1 MMARVPVVA
10 TIRDA
15 YIFTINHL
23 GGIIGL
29 IWVPMLFLTV
39 MGFFSLNRYYS
50 DFIEA
55 MSGGSAAA
63 LGPSMLMMIGY
74 LIAALLMQSVMYV
87 AVVQL
92 ALGQRTAP
100 AVAHFAFGQAE
111 WRMFRAFLAFV
122 GLLLALF
129 IPVAIIGQVMLGAAG
144 LRSLQMLV
152 LVFAVYGIILL
163 SMPRFLALLPA
174 IAVGETVPVLRRAW
188 QLSAGN
194 FGRLLLV
201 LIAAFGPVFI
211 VFGLLEILLA
221 LQVPAVTLPAGATE
235 KDQMVAAVTR
245 ARQLLPYM
253 SGLAFLIYPLIIGL
267 FAGASVSAW
276 RTLKDEP
283 SVVLEA

>member
-10 TIRDA
+10 TVRDA
-15 YIFTINHL
+15 YTFTINHL

-29 IWVPMLFLTV
+29 IWVPMLLLTV
-39 MGFFSLNRYYS
+39 MGFFSLHRYYS

-55 MSGGSAAA
+55 MSGGSTAA

-74 LIAALLMQSVMYV
+74 LIAALLMQAIMYV

-100 AVAHFAFGQAE
+100 AVAHFAFGPAE

-122 GLLLALF
+122 GLLLALI
-129 IPVAIIGQVMLGAAG
+129 IPVFVIGSAALGTTGVRAYQML
-144 LRSLQMLV
+144 MLV
-152 LVFAVYGIILL
+152 LVVYGIILL
-163 SMPRFLALLPA
+163 SMPRFLMLLPA
-174 IAVGETVPVLRRAW
+174 IAVGETVPVLRRSW
-188 QLSAGN
+188 QLSSGN

-201 LIAAFGPVFI
+201 LIAVFGPVLI
-211 VFGLLEILLA
+211 IFGLLEMVLA
-221 LQVPAVTLPAGATE
+221 SQVPAAAPGATE
-235 KDQMVAAVTR
+235 KMQMVAAVTR
-245 ARQLLPYM
+245 ARQMLPYM

-283 SVVLEA
+283 SVIAEA

>member
-1 MMARVPVVA
+1 MTRVPVVA

-15 YIFTINHL
+15 YTFTINHL

-29 IWVPMLFLTV
+29 IWVPMLLLTV
-39 MGFFSLNRYYS
+39 MGFFSLHRYYS

-74 LIAALLMQSVMYV
+74 LIAALLMQAIMYV
-87 AVVQL
+87 SVVQL

-100 AVAHFAFGQAE
+100 ALAHFAFGPAE

-122 GLLLALF
+122 GLLLALI
-129 IPVAIIGQVMLGAAG
+129 IPVFVIGGAVLGATGA
-144 LRSLQMLV
+144 RTAQMLV
-152 LVFAVYGIILL
+152 LVLAVYGIILL
-163 SMPRFLALLPA
+163 AMPRFLALLPA
-174 IAVGETVPVLRRAW
+174 ISVGETVPVLRRAW

-201 LIAAFGPVFI
+201 LIAVFGPVFI
-211 VFGLLEILLA
+211 VFAILEMVLA
-221 LQVPAVTLPAGATE
+221 FQVPVEAVAAGATE

-245 ARQLLPYM
+245 ARQMLPYM
-253 SGLAFLIYPLIIGL
+253 SGLAFLIYPLMIGL
-267 FAGASVSAW
+267 FSGASVSAW
-276 RTLKDEP
+276 RALKTEP
-283 SVVLEA
+283 VTEIVA

>member
-1 MMARVPVVA
+1 MARVPVVA

-15 YIFTINHL
+15 YSFTVSNL

-29 IWVPMLFLTV
+29 IWVPMLLLTV
-39 MGFFSLNRYYS
+39 MGFFSLHRYYS

-55 MSGGSAAA
+55 MSGGSTAA

-74 LIAALLMQSVMYV
+74 LIAALLMQAIMYV
-87 AVVQL
+87 SVVQL

-100 AVAHFAFGQAE
+100 AIAHFAFGLAE

-122 GLLLALF
+122 GLLLALM
-129 IPVAIIGQVMLGAAG
+129 IPVFVIGGAVLGTAG
-144 LRSLQMLV
+144 GRGYQMLV
-152 LVFAVYGIILL
+152 LVVLVYGIILL

-194 FGRLLLV
+194 FGRLLLI
-201 LIAAFGPVFI
+201 LIAIFGPVFI
-211 VFGLLEILLA
+211 VFGLLETLLA
-221 LQVPAVTLPAGATE
+221 LQLPAGSLAAGATE

-245 ARQLLPYM
+245 AQKMLPYM
-253 SGLAFLIYPLIIGL
+253 SGLAFLIYPLMIGL
-267 FAGASVSAW
+267 FSGASVSAW
-276 RTLKDEP
+276 RVLKDEP
-283 SVVLEA
+283 SVVIEA